1 MSSGNSAREA
11 INPRRLAFDARR
23 LIMRTFPLSSA
34 PLAVNALLSPT
45 RRVTLYGPGADS
57 LGLRYAAEA
66 ACGREQVIFICGDNR
81 FDPYAVAR
89 LAKRLR
95 HSREEALSRILVAR
109 AFTGYQFEEL
119 VRRLNPDEV
128 AGPVILSGICSAFLD
143 EDIPHNDAA
152 RLYYRTLWLLAEL
165 AGRGLAILLTES
177 REIAGA
183 RRAHFLA
190 DLYRAS
196 NFIFRL
202 DGGHSFTLEMRIY
215 RPLPY
220 PASMEKAL
228 SP

>member
-1 MSSGNSAREA
+1 MG
-11 INPRRLAFDARR
+11 
-23 LIMRTFPLSSA
+23 
-34 PLAVNALLSPT
+34 
-45 RRVTLYGPGADS
+45 RVIY
-57 LGLRYAAEA
+57 
-66 ACGREQVIFICGDNR
+66 ICGDNR
-81 FDPYAVAR
+81 FDAYAVAR
-89 LAKRLR
+89 LAKQFR
-95 HSREEALSRILVAR
+95 HSREDALNRILVAR
-109 AFTGYQFEEL
+109 AFTGYQFDEL
-119 VRRLNPDEV
+119 VRRLNPNEV

-143 EDIPHNDAA
+143 EDMPHNDAA
-152 RLYYRTLWLLAEL
+152 RLYYRTLWRLAEL

-202 DGGHSFTLEMRIY
+202 DGGHSFTLEMRSY

-220 PASMEKAL
+220 PASKEKAL